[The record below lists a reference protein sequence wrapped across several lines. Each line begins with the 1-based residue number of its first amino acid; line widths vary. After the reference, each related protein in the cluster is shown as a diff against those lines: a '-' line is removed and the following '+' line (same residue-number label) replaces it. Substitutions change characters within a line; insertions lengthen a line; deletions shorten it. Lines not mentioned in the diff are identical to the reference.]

1 MKKNREFI
9 NLGEFE
15 MTSPVMRVSDPCY
28 ERDVWCCGTVDHC
41 KLGTWEAGVLKTDEG
56 EWGTRCA
63 VLAVRHKDTGPDFN
77 VIRLGKVRK
86 VACKCVEQS
95 FEAALIP
102 DRQGSLMTCS
112 IRTIRFLRNCLHR
125 VSLLVISGIAM
136 CATSHSARCQPACC
150 LMVRSHRPV
159 SAMAAIPA
167 IRTLMRMGQLTLCS
181 LCLFEEITVFC
192 RGVLRHSPA
201 P

>member
-95 FEAALIP
+95 FEVGVDSGQAGFFDAE
-102 DRQGSLMTCS
+102 DYES
-112 IRTIRFLRNCLHR
+112 NCKSKEWYSE
-125 VSLLVISGIAM
+125 V
-136 CATSHSARCQPACC
+136 C
-150 LMVRSHRPV
+150 
-159 SAMAAIPA
+159 
-167 IRTLMRMGQLTLCS
+167 
-181 LCLFEEITVFC
+181 EITLHKPDCGSVN
-192 RGVLRHSPA
+192 GVGVVASSGYGDDA
-201 P
+201 YEC

>member
-1 MKKNREFI
+1 MKRNCEFI
-9 NLGEFE
+9 DLGEFE

-95 FEAALIP
+95 FEVGVDSGQAGFFDDAFYQNDTVFEELPAPGFAIGDLWYRHVCDITLSKMSAGVLP
-102 DRQGSLMTCS
+102 YILNTNTKKFHYPTCS
-112 IRTIRFLRNCLHR
+112 SVNDMKEKNKQEFFGTRDEA
-125 VSLLVISGIAM
+125 ISNGYSP
-136 CATSHSARCQPACC
+136 CGRCKP
-150 LMVRSHRPV
+150 
-159 SAMAAIPA
+159 
-167 IRTLMRMGQLTLCS
+167 
-181 LCLFEEITVFC
+181 
-192 RGVLRHSPA
+192 
-201 P
+201 

>member
-1 MKKNREFI
+1 MKRNCEFI

-95 FEAALIP
+95 FEVGVDSGQAGFFDDAFYQNDTVFEELP
-102 DRQGSLMTCS
+102 APGFARERSVTPNAGNANNARNVNTDGSLNNNNAYNGNNGV
-112 IRTIRFLRNCLHR
+112 RPD
-125 VSLLVISGIAM
+125 LVENG
-136 CATSHSARCQPACC
+136 TD
-150 LMVRSHRPV
+150 
-159 SAMAAIPA
+159 
-167 IRTLMRMGQLTLCS
+167 
-181 LCLFEEITVFC
+181 
-192 RGVLRHSPA
+192 
-201 P
+201 

>member
-63 VLAVRHKDTGPDFN
+63 VLAVRHMRSAQTGTERAN
-77 VIRLGKVRK
+77 SRR
-86 VACKCVEQS
+86 
-95 FEAALIP
+95 
-102 DRQGSLMTCS
+102 
-112 IRTIRFLRNCLHR
+112 
-125 VSLLVISGIAM
+125 
-136 CATSHSARCQPACC
+136 
-150 LMVRSHRPV
+150 RSPKRW
-159 SAMAAIPA
+159 SW
-167 IRTLMRMGQLTLCS
+167 
-181 LCLFEEITVFC
+181 
-192 RGVLRHSPA
+192 
-201 P
+201 

>member
-1 MKKNREFI
+1 MKRNCEFI

-95 FEAALIP
+95 FEVGVDSGQA
-102 DRQGSLMTCS
+102 GFLMMRS

-150 LMVRSHRPV
+150 LMVWSHRPV

-167 IRTLMRMGQLTLCS
+167 IHTLMRMG
-181 LCLFEEITVFC
+181 
-192 RGVLRHSPA
+192 
-201 P
+201 

>member
-1 MKKNREFI
+1 MKRNCEFI
-9 NLGEFE
+9 DLGEFE

-95 FEAALIP
+95 FEVGV
-102 DRQGSLMTCS
+102 D
-112 IRTIRFLRNCLHR
+112 
-125 VSLLVISGIAM
+125 SGQAGFFDD
-136 CATSHSARCQPACC
+136 AFYQNDT
-150 LMVRSHRPV
+150 V
-159 SAMAAIPA
+159 
-167 IRTLMRMGQLTLCS
+167 
-181 LCLFEEITVFC
+181 FEE
-192 RGVLRHSPA
+192 LPA
-201 P
+201 PGFAIGDLWYLVMAVRLYFFIREQQFRPIDRGKYDELVGIQAVLQKPA